1 MLSTTLKLVCIWTLN
16 AYFTRNLFSNLELL
30 EPREILKYAPLL
42 ASFLLR
48 QVIVPG
54 MTESYSSSRDPP
66 EKSIPICTLH
76 HFPNVIEHTIQWARD
91 IFEGLFKNQIE
102 NVNSYLSNPDYI
114 EVSAR
119 VWNLPIAYVDLAEAT
134 RRVKI
139 GNPDGHQERIN
150 G

>member
-1 MLSTTLKLVCIWTLN
+1 
-16 AYFTRNLFSNLELL
+16 
-30 EPREILKYAPLL
+30 
-42 ASFLLR
+42 
-48 QVIVPG
+48 

-91 IFEGLFKNQIE
+91 IFEGLYKNQIE

-114 EVSAR
+114 EVCFDLELA
-119 VWNLPIAYVDLAEAT
+119 NFVDLAEAA
-134 RRVKI
+134 RRSKI
-139 GNPDGHQERIN
+139 GNPGGDQERIS